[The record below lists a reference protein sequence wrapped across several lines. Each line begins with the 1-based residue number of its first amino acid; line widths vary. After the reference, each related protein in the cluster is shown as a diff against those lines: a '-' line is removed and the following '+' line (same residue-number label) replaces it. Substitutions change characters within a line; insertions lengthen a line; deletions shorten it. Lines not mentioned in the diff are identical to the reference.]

1 MTVEKLSGSLQ
12 RIALVKKLPK
22 DLDVYQL
29 ENVRNS
35 ALNLCAVIIEYL
47 ALAIKQLISSTPR
60 ISLLRVLIDQG
71 IC

>member
-1 MTVEKLSGSLQ
+1 MAIEKLCGSLQ
-12 RIALVKKLPK
+12 RIALVKKLPE

-35 ALNLCAVIIEYL
+35 ALNLCATIIEYL
-47 ALAIKQLISSTPR
+47 ALAIKQLTSSTPR
-60 ISLLRVLIDQG
+60 TSLTRVLIDQG